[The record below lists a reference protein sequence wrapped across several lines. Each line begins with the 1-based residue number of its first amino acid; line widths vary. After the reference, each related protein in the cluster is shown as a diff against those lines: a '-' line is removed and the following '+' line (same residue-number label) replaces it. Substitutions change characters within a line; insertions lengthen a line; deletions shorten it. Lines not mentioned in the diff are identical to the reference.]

1 MVGILVQLAF
11 SWLIIWHVQKGNLSV
26 LGLQPTKQR
35 IIHFTYFLLLTAIC
49 CSLGFV
55 MKMFFG
61 KQAWQVNPQLSI
73 PLVLN
78 GIWWNLKSVLFEELI
93 FRGVLFYMLLK
104 KLTPTK
110 AILISATAFGIYHW
124 FSFGVFGNIIPMIV
138 VFFITGIMGLLL
150 AYAYA
155 KTYSLYYPI
164 AIHLGWNFTQIFV
177 FSQGP
182 IGNGILVATAGGEFR
197 TDSYLI
203 FIVVTFLPIILALLI
218 NFLLLRKQKQI
229 VV

>member
-1 MVGILVQLAF
+1 MVGILVQLAL
-11 SWLIIWHVQKGNLSV
+11 SWLIIWLVQKGNLAV
-26 LGLQPTKQR
+26 LGLSPTKHR
-35 IIHFTYFLLLTAIC
+35 LIHVALYGFITAIC
-49 CSLGFV
+49 CALGFFLK
-55 MKMFFG
+55 MKFG
-61 KQAWQVNPQLSI
+61 QQVWQVNPQLSI

-78 GIWWNLKSVLFEELI
+78 GLWWNLKSVLFEELM
-93 FRGVLFYMLLK
+93 FRGVLFYVLLK
-104 KLTPTK
+104 KLKPTT
-110 AILISATAFGIYHW
+110 AIFISATAFGIYHW

-138 VFFITGIMGLLL
+138 VFFITGVMGLLL

-182 IGNGILVATAGGEFR
+182 IGNGIFVATAGGAFR

-203 FIVVTFLPIILALLI
+203 FGVVTFLPIILALLI